1 VDAVRLV
8 LPLAAADAA
17 VLAFAVLAV
26 SGGAVPGAAPSPAA
40 PATAAAPAPAAASS
54 AAQPAPSPAP
64 TTRPQAAPAPA
75 AAEPAPTPVPQVRV
89 QRPAARTGFA
99 PYATVGPVALH
110 FPGDV
115 VEVVGLHESGH
126 DGAQPQSPV
135 DSPVRTGRLG
145 SRSRDTDGQG
155 AADIVVDPTRAIRAP
170 VTGTVL
176 RAGTYTLYCDHVDQY
191 VVIEPDARP
200 GWEVK
205 LLHFEGLRVA
215 QGDRVRAGVTVVGSN
230 ARVLPLASQVDEHT
244 VAPHW
249 PHVHVEVVD
258 TAVPDRPSGA
268 RCD

>member
-1 VDAVRLV
+1 M
-8 LPLAAADAA
+8 
-17 VLAFAVLAV
+17 
-26 SGGAVPGAAPSPAA
+26 
-40 PATAAAPAPAAASS
+40 
-54 AAQPAPSPAP
+54 
-64 TTRPQAAPAPA
+64 
-75 AAEPAPTPVPQVRV
+75 
-89 QRPAARTGFA
+89 QRSVARTGYA

-145 SRSRDTDGQG
+145 SRSRGTNDQG
-155 AADIVVDPTRAIRAP
+155 AADIVLDPSREVRAP

-176 RAGTYTLYCDHVDQY
+176 RAGTYALYCDHVDQY

-205 LLHFEGLRVA
+205 LLHFAGLRVA
-215 QGDRVRAGVTVVGSN
+215 KGDRVVAGRTVVGSN
-230 ARVLPLASQVDEHT
+230 ARVLPFASQVDKHT

-249 PHVHVEVVD
+249 PHVHIEVVD
-258 TAVPDRPSGA
+258 TAIPDRPSGGS
-268 RCD
+268 CD